1 MSSAATK
8 TAKGQRILPVS
19 VDLSS
24 LTRVGAKPSFLDY
37 LVALWDYRHFVYFD
51 AKARVQTGNRRERLG
66 SIWLIINPLLNGL
79 TFYLVFG
86 VLLQAGRGVE
96 NFLGFLIIGVFLFQ
110 MSTRAISSG
119 ARAVSANLK
128 VIQAFNFPR
137 ATLLFAINVREIL
150 ASVPVII
157 TMLVMILVLPPTE
170 QITVLWILIIP
181 VLFLQAVFNL
191 GLGLILA
198 RIVANVYDVANVISF
213 AMRIWMYTSCV
224 MFSIER
230 YDPYPVIRAV
240 IEGNPLYQV
249 LTIVRDAVLY
259 AQLPAWQSW
268 AGLTAWAFGALAVGL
283 VYFWQGEETYGRDD

>member
-1 MSSAATK
+1 MK
-8 TAKGQRILPVS
+8 TAKGQRLFPVS

-37 LVALWDYRHFVYFD
+37 LVALWDYRHFIYFD

-66 SIWLIINPLLNGL
+66 SIWLILNPLLNGL

-96 NFLGFLIIGVFLFQ
+96 NFVGFLIIGVFFFQ

-119 ARAVSANLK
+119 ARAISANLK

-137 ATLLFAINVREIL
+137 ATLLLAINVREVL

-157 TMLVMILVLPPTE
+157 TMLVMILVIPPTE
-170 QITVLWILIIP
+170 TISVLWVLIIP
-181 VLFLQAVFNL
+181 VLLLQAIFNL

-198 RIVANVYDVANVISF
+198 RVVSNVYDLANVISF

-230 YDPYPVIRAV
+230 FDPYPMVRAV
-240 IEGNPLYQV
+240 IEANPLYQV
-249 LTIVRDAVLY
+249 LTIVREAVLY
-259 AQLPAWQSW
+259 AELPAWQSW
-268 AGLTAWAFGALAVGL
+268 AGLSAWALGALAIGL
-283 VYFWQGEETYGRDD
+283 VFFWHGEESYGRDD